1 MITKEF
7 IKGLEYLRIMLHGID
22 DDTDRF
28 NLAQNSKNFWY
39 RSQIIGLGAWRW
51 MSVYQYRNIIAK
63 YVFSDMEG
71 IDFGGGRG
79 PIFGNADVVDISD
92 VDSEGRK
99 IEYHSLNEFK
109 SDFLDYV
116 FSSHTLEHVENL
128 RHELNEIHRVL
139 KENGKLILLLPS
151 HTCGRWN
158 VGGGNTHVRNLYLST
173 DKHADYMKDFVDFV
187 EIDTYIRASGFNII
201 EVENCWDN
209 NIFILAE
216 KGEKFWA
223 DWMTLGLR

>member
-1 MITKEF
+1 MITEEF
-7 IKGLEYLRIMLHGID
+7 INSVEYTKFMFKDID
-22 DDTDRF
+22 ENSDMM
-28 NLAQNSKNFWY
+28 NLAQKSMSFWNRY
-39 RSQIIGLGAWRW
+39 TQFQYGSWRW
-51 MSVYQYRNIIAK
+51 FSAYQHRDIIAK
-63 YVFSDMEG
+63 YVFSDMKG

-79 PIFGNADVVDISD
+79 PIFGNAEIVDILEI
-92 VDSEGRK
+92 DSEGREIK
-99 IEYHSLNEFK
+99 YHNLNKFK
-109 SDFLDYV
+109 SDILDYV
-116 FSSHTLEHVENL
+116 FSSHTLEHVEDL
-128 RHELNEIHRVL
+128 RHELNELHRVL

-151 HTCGRWN
+151 HTCYRWN
-158 VGGGNTHVRNLYLST
+158 VGGGNTHERNLYLST

-187 EIDTYIRASGFNII
+187 EIDTYIRVSGFNII